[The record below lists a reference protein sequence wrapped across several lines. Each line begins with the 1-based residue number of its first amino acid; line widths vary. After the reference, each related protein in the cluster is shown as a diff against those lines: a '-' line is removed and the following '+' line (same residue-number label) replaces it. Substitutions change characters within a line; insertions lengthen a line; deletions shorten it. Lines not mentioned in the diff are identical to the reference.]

1 MENDVIKLLEQL
13 EAFIK
18 NADSRCCY
26 LQKYSNKSVLA
37 VPIPWG
43 KNEINEFIN
52 MICLCLYQ
60 QYDDKDAQ
68 ILQYPTCDFQND
80 VESIPEDHEA
90 VKEIVNHIY
99 ESMEKHET
107 FSGKDILSF
116 GFNGYAFQLIKGNEQ
131 LLFLAKK
138 KPILNLK
145 KNSKFKRYL
154 CLQGEK
160 FVNMGNQFLQFV
172 PYMDTIIYKRNLY
185 FLTPTMQRVIGLDNY
200 RQRLKKNCIEDLKH
214 ALPAECFNQLQC
226 VFSSPK
232 GRFFVQYDKQRLQN
246 LVNIANYPELA
257 RRLQIKL
264 DTQGNMILADES
276 SRLNVL
282 KYLQNRIAMNVDDL
296 TRNVYSQ
303 KPLQNG

>member
-1 MENDVIKLLEQL
+1 
-13 EAFIK
+13 
-18 NADSRCCY
+18 
-26 LQKYSNKSVLA
+26 
-37 VPIPWG
+37 
-43 KNEINEFIN
+43 
-52 MICLCLYQ
+52 
-60 QYDDKDAQ
+60 
-68 ILQYPTCDFQND
+68 
-80 VESIPEDHEA
+80 
-90 VKEIVNHIY
+90 
-99 ESMEKHET
+99 
-107 FSGKDILSF
+107 
-116 GFNGYAFQLIKGNEQ
+116 
-131 LLFLAKK
+131 
-138 KPILNLK
+138 
-145 KNSKFKRYL
+145 
-154 CLQGEK
+154 
-160 FVNMGNQFLQFV
+160 MGNQFLQFV

-185 FLTPTMQRVIGLDNY
+185 FLTPAMQRVIGLDNY

-226 VFSSPK
+226 VFSSPN

-246 LVNIANYPELA
+246 LVNIANYPALA